1 MRCHYA
7 SLSIIVTRQS
17 SISNFNMASPS
28 EFLTF
33 YRRTARLSTLRQS
46 RIVPAALPRRTFVS
60 SACRY
65 SSGGKLSTDD
75 YVANEAY
82 PDGEHATDKK
92 DKLDVQSANAAEGQ
106 KAKANDQGGTATQRR
121 DSNNSTAQAKKEHPE
136 APDTVIGMQ
145 DERGG
150 KGA

>member
-1 MRCHYA
+1 D
-7 SLSIIVTRQS
+7 
-17 SISNFNMASPS
+17 NFNMASPS

-46 RIVPAALPRRTFVS
+46 RLVPASPRRTFVS
-60 SACRY
+60 STCRY

-75 YVANEAY
+75 SVATEAY
-82 PDGEHATDKK
+82 PDSEHATNKK

-106 KAKANDQGGTATQRR
+106 KSKSRDEGGTATQRR
-121 DSNNSTAQAKKEHPE
+121 DSNNSTSKAKKENPE
-136 APDTVIGMQ
+136 SPDVVIGMQ

>member
-1 MRCHYA
+1 
-7 SLSIIVTRQS
+7 
-17 SISNFNMASPS
+17 MASPS

-46 RIVPAALPRRTFVS
+46 RLVPASPRRTFVS
-60 SACRY
+60 STCRY

-75 YVANEAY
+75 SVATEAY
-82 PDGEHATDKK
+82 PDDEHATDKK

-106 KAKANDQGGTATQRR
+106 KAKSRNEGGTATQHK
-121 DSNNSTAQAKKEHPE
+121 DANNSTAKAKKENPE
-136 APDTVIGMQ
+136 APDVVIGMQ

>member
-1 MRCHYA
+1 
-7 SLSIIVTRQS
+7 
-17 SISNFNMASPS
+17 MASPS

-46 RIVPAALPRRTFVS
+46 RLVPASPRRTFIS
-60 SACRY
+60 STCRY

-75 YVANEAY
+75 SVATEAY
-82 PDGEHATDKK
+82 PDSEHATNKK

-106 KAKANDQGGTATQRR
+106 KSKSRDEGGTATQRR
-121 DSNNSTAQAKKEHPE
+121 DSNNSTAKAKQENPE
-136 APDTVIGMQ
+136 SPDVVIGMQ

>member
-1 MRCHYA
+1 
-7 SLSIIVTRQS
+7 
-17 SISNFNMASPS
+17 
-28 EFLTF
+28 LTF

-46 RIVPAALPRRTFVS
+46 RLVPASPRRTFVS
-60 SACRY
+60 STCRY

-75 YVANEAY
+75 SVATEAY
-82 PDGEHATDKK
+82 PDSEHATNKK

-106 KAKANDQGGTATQRR
+106 KSKSRDEGGTATQRR
-121 DSNNSTAQAKKEHPE
+121 DSNNSTSKAKKENPE
-136 APDTVIGMQ
+136 SPDVVIGMQ

>member
-1 MRCHYA
+1 MP
-7 SLSIIVTRQS
+7 
-17 SISNFNMASPS
+17 SPS
-28 EFLTF
+28 EFITL

-46 RIVPAALPRRTFVS
+46 RIVPASPRRTFVS
-60 SACRY
+60 STCRY

-75 YVANEAY
+75 SVANEAY
-82 PDGEHATDKK
+82 PDSEHATDKK

-106 KAKANDQGGTATQRR
+106 KYILFPAIDINPCTDPALCRSKNRDEGGTATQRR
-121 DSNNSTAQAKKEHPE
+121 DSNNSTSQAKKEHPE
-136 APDTVIGMQ
+136 APDVVIGMQ

>member
-1 MRCHYA
+1 
-7 SLSIIVTRQS
+7 
-17 SISNFNMASPS
+17 MASPS

-46 RIVPAALPRRTFVS
+46 RLVPASPRRTFVS
-60 SACRY
+60 STCRY

-75 YVANEAY
+75 SVATEAY
-82 PDGEHATDKK
+82 PDSEHATRKK

-106 KAKANDQGGTATQRR
+106 KSKSRDEGGTATQRR
-121 DSNNSTAQAKKEHPE
+121 DSNNSTSKAKQENPE
-136 APDTVIGMQ
+136 SPDVVIGMQ

>member
-1 MRCHYA
+1 
-7 SLSIIVTRQS
+7 
-17 SISNFNMASPS
+17 MASPS

-46 RIVPAALPRRTFVS
+46 RLVPASPRRTFVS
-60 SACRY
+60 STCRY

-75 YVANEAY
+75 SVATEAY
-82 PDGEHATDKK
+82 PDSEHATDKK

-106 KAKANDQGGTATQRR
+106 KYPLSSLVHISLVLTRHFSRSKSRDEGGTATQRR
-121 DSNNSTAQAKKEHPE
+121 DANNSTSKAKKENPE
-136 APDTVIGMQ
+136 APDVVIGMQ

>member
-1 MRCHYA
+1 MP
-7 SLSIIVTRQS
+7 
-17 SISNFNMASPS
+17 SPS
-28 EFLTF
+28 EFMTL

-46 RIVPAALPRRTFVS
+46 RIVPASPRRTFVS
-60 SACRY
+60 STCRY

-75 YVANEAY
+75 SVANEAY
-82 PDGEHATDKK
+82 PDSEHATDKK

-106 KAKANDQGGTATQRR
+106 KSKNRDEGGTATQRR
-121 DSNNSTAQAKKEHPE
+121 DSNNSTSQAKKEHPE
-136 APDTVIGMQ
+136 APDVVIGMQ

>member
-1 MRCHYA
+1 
-7 SLSIIVTRQS
+7 
-17 SISNFNMASPS
+17 MASPS

-46 RIVPAALPRRTFVS
+46 RLVPASPRRTFVS
-60 SACRY
+60 STCRY

-75 YVANEAY
+75 SVATEAY
-82 PDGEHATDKK
+82 PDSEHATNKK

-106 KAKANDQGGTATQRR
+106 KSKSRDEGGTATQRR
-121 DSNNSTAQAKKEHPE
+121 DSNNSTAKAKQENPE
-136 APDTVIGMQ
+136 SPDVVIGMQ

>member
-1 MRCHYA
+1 
-7 SLSIIVTRQS
+7 
-17 SISNFNMASPS
+17 MASPS

-46 RIVPAALPRRTFVS
+46 RLVPASPRRTFVS
-60 SACRY
+60 STCRY

-75 YVANEAY
+75 SVATEAY
-82 PDGEHATDKK
+82 PDSEHATNKK

-106 KAKANDQGGTATQRR
+106 KSKSRDEGGTATQRR
-121 DSNNSTAQAKKEHPE
+121 DSNNSTSKAKKENPE
-136 APDTVIGMQ
+136 SPDVVIGMQ

>member
-1 MRCHYA
+1 
-7 SLSIIVTRQS
+7 
-17 SISNFNMASPS
+17 MASPS

-46 RIVPAALPRRTFVS
+46 RLVPASPRRTFVS
-60 SACRY
+60 STCRY

-75 YVANEAY
+75 SVATEAY
-82 PDGEHATDKK
+82 PDSEHATDKK

-106 KAKANDQGGTATQRR
+106 KSKSRDEGGTATQRR
-121 DSNNSTAQAKKEHPE
+121 DANNSTSKAKKENPE
-136 APDTVIGMQ
+136 APDVVIGMQ